1 MQTKGSP
8 GMSQAATGGLTMRNL
23 SQAITSVQ
31 GSNQIRVSYRYHLIR
46 SPNNKFPDLIFVKY
60 IINAST
66 NLIISRQRVRRTS
79 GHKLVNI
86 IRALIFYTALH
97 RILGVKKFS
106 TTVNKL
112 FDFLRTHALI
122 GTDVKLY
129 NLYDSVRFVSG
140 VLPCLRMS
148 PGNPS
153 FAAVGG
159 ITCTDVRR
167 FVFHLVDLLSILY

>member
-8 GMSQAATGGLTMRNL
+8 GMSQAATGGLTMSNL

-66 NLIISRQRVRRTS
+66 NLIISRERVRRTS
-79 GHKLVNI
+79 GDKLINI
-86 IRALIFYTALH
+86 ICALIFYTALQ
-97 RILGVKKFS
+97 RTLGVKKFS
-106 TTVNKL
+106 TSLSKL
-112 FDFLRTHALI
+112 FDFLRRHALI
-122 GTDVKLY
+122 GTDVKQY
-129 NLYDSVRFVSG
+129 NFYDVMRFVSS
-140 VLPCLRMS
+140 VVPCLGMS

-153 FAAVGG
+153 FATVGG
-159 ITCTDVRR
+159 VTCTNVSR
-167 FVFHLVDLLSILY
+167 FLLHLVYLLLIL

>member
-1 MQTKGSP
+1 MQSKASP
-8 GMSQAATGGLTMRNL
+8 GMSQGAIGGLTMSNL

-31 GSNQIRVSYRYHLIR
+31 GSNQIRVTYRYHLIR

-86 IRALIFYTALH
+86 ICALIFYTAMQ
-97 RILGVKKFS
+97 RTLGVKKFS
-106 TTVNKL
+106 TTLKKL
-112 FDFLRTHALI
+112 FDFLRNHALI

-129 NLYDSVRFVSG
+129 NFYDSMRFVSS
-140 VLPCLRMS
+140 VVPCLGMS

-153 FAAVGG
+153 FARVGG
-159 ITCTDVRR
+159 VTCTNVGR
-167 FVFHLVDLLSILY
+167 FLLHLVYLLLIL

>member
-1 MQTKGSP
+1 MQSKTSP
-8 GMSQAATGGLTMRNL
+8 GISQAATGRLGMSSV
-23 SQAITSVQ
+23 SQASTSVQ
-31 GSNQIRVSYRYHLIR
+31 GSNQVRVAYRYHLIR

-86 IRALIFYTALH
+86 ICALIFYTAMQ

-106 TTVNKL
+106 TTLKKL
-112 FDFLRTHALI
+112 FDFLRNHALI

-129 NLYDSVRFVSG
+129 NFYDSMRFVSG
-140 VLPCLRMS
+140 VLPCLKMS

-167 FVFHLVDLLSILY
+167 FVFHLVDLLSVLY